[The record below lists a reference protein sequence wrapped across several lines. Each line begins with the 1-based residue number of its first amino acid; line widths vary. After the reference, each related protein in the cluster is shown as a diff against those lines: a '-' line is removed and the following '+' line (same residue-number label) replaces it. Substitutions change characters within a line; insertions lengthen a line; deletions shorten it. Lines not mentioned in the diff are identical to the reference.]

1 MDLAEII
8 RTHSDAC
15 QKAYPLSFE
24 ARKVMEMLTKCR
36 TSELGSHLD
45 RCGTC
50 GWEREYYNSCRNR
63 HCPKCGSTARE
74 KWLLSR
80 KRDLL
85 PVVYFHV
92 VLTLPDELNP
102 LVLQNKREIYAIL
115 FRAGSETLLD
125 LGRDPRHLGGQI
137 GFIAMLHTWG
147 QNLLDHPHLHCI
159 MPCGGLSEDGKRWIH
174 AKRLKNGQAFFV
186 HADVISDLFKKK
198 FLAYFRESCR
208 LGRIRFCGKMDHLQ
222 SKNELA
228 SFIRKLYKKKWVTYC
243 KEALQGSDKVIDY
256 LGRYAYRVAISENRI
271 IGMEN
276 GKVTFSWKD
285 YRDGKKKRMSLDG
298 VEFIRRFLLH
308 VLPDG
313 FFKIRYYG
321 ILSSRN
327 VTTKLKRI
335 RELLQHLDLVIDKTI
350 DWRMLFFKITG
361 RTLRLCSECGMGVIV
376 TVLWNHS
383 PPIK

>member
-1 MDLAEII
+1 M
-8 RTHSDAC
+8 
-15 QKAYPLSFE
+15 
-24 ARKVMEMLTKCR
+24 
-36 TSELGSHLD
+36 
-45 RCGTC
+45 
-50 GWEREYYNSCRNR
+50 
-63 HCPKCGSTARE
+63 
-74 KWLLSR
+74 
-80 KRDLL
+80 
-85 PVVYFHV
+85 YFHV

-159 MPCGGLSEDGKRWIH
+159 VPCGGLSEDGKRWIH
-174 AKRLKNGQAFFV
+174 AKRKRNGQSFFV
-186 HADVISDLFKKK
+186 HVDVISDLFKKK

-208 LGRIRFCGKMDHLQ
+208 LGRIRFCGKTEHLL
-222 SKNELA
+222 SKKILA
-228 SFIRKLYKKKWVTYC
+228 SFFRMLYKRKWVTYC
-243 KEALQGSDKVIDY
+243 KEALQGSDKVMDY

-271 IGMEN
+271 ISMEN

-285 YRDGKKKRMSLDG
+285 YRDGQRKQMPLDA

-308 VLPDG
+308 VLPEG
-313 FFKIRYYG
+313 FFRIRYYG

-327 VTTKLKRI
+327 AKTKLRLC
-335 RELLQHLDLVIDKTI
+335 RELLKYLEFDFDRPI
-350 DWRMLFFKITG
+350 DWRMLFFKVTG
-361 RTLRLCSECGMGVIV
+361 RTLRLCSECGMGIIV

-383 PPIK
+383 PPMK